1 MEPGTSFREF
11 VNNCCAVV
19 QAAADAALSAMVS
32 VIGLDSDKVAALCN
46 EDEKVQIANFLC
58 PLSWPIYQYCC
69 FSFTSGVVIGGV
81 VDPHI
86 CQSMPMVLLY
96 EEHCSLAASMNPV
109 STFFY
114 SGHPAIEMQPKGD
127 VDDLVTIT
135 ICQGNYAYRMHV
147 KGMVAFQ
154 LLELLLQMQMKLSQ
168 VHTRFI

>member
-1 MEPGTSFREF
+1 MEPGTSFREC
-11 VNNCCAVV
+11 VNDCCAVV
-19 QAAADAALSAMVS
+19 QAAADAAPSAMVS

-58 PLSWPIYQYCC
+58 PVSWPIYQFCC
-69 FSFTSGVVIGGV
+69 FSFTSGVVMGGV

-86 CQSMPMVLLY
+86 CQGMPMVLLY

-114 SGHPAIEMQPKGD
+114 SDHPATEMQPKGD
-127 VDDLVTIT
+127 VDELVTIT
-135 ICQGNYAYRMHV
+135 ICQGNYAYRTHV
-147 KGMVAFQ
+147 KGMMAFQ

-168 VHTRFI
+168 VHIRVI

>member
-1 MEPGTSFREF
+1 
-11 VNNCCAVV
+11 
-19 QAAADAALSAMVS
+19 MVS

-46 EDEKVQIANFLC
+46 AANEEVSEDEKVQIANFVC
-58 PLSWPIYQYCC
+58 PVSWPIYLFCC

-86 CQSMPMVLLY
+86 CQGMPMVLLC

-114 SGHPAIEMQPKGD
+114 SGHPATEMQPKGD

-135 ICQGNYAYRMHV
+135 ICQGNYTYRMHV
-147 KGMVAFQ
+147 KGMMAFP
-154 LLELLLQMQMKLSQ
+154 LLELRLQMQMKLSQ
-168 VHTRFI
+168 VHIRVI